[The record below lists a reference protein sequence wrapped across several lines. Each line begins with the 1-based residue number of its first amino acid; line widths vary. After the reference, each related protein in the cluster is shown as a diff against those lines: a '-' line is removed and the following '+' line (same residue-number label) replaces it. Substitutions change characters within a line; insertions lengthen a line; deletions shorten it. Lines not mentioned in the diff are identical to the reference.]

1 MTDQPAR
8 GSAEH
13 QPPEAAP
20 SPWTVVWT
28 RGEAT
33 AEVAAM
39 LSGGSPV
46 RVEGDLRDACVAARA
61 DALVTKKLTSFDLV
75 NTVVPHRVD
84 PTEISGVA
92 AAVGSGPNS
101 SLAAAVAHRIASRL
115 GVGGMLIT
123 APAPGA
129 SKAEAHKLL
138 AELARD
144 APGLD
149 RRLQVDGGAPS
160 IVDGLGPGTLL
171 VIGEPGGSWIH
182 RQFFGPGRK
191 LIHAA
196 PTGALI
202 VRAAPVRCFHVA
214 GEPSYLGAVMRSEDA
229 AQLMASRVVPVV
241 DDGRLVGIVR
251 RTMLLAADPDTPVV
265 EVMEPTVALDQTD
278 PIDAA
283 WALAAVFEGAPIPV
297 VAPDG
302 TLWGTV
308 DPRAIGIGDESPQ

>member
-8 GSAEH
+8 GSAEQ
-13 QPPEAAP
+13 QPSASMPA
-20 SPWTVVWT
+20 PWTVLWT
-28 RGEAT
+28 RGGAT
-33 AEVAAM
+33 AEIAAM
-39 LSGGSPV
+39 LCGGTPV
-46 RVEGDLRDACVAARA
+46 RVEGELREACVEARA

-75 NTVVPHRVD
+75 NTVVPHRVEPD
-84 PTEISGVA
+84 DIGGVA

-101 SLAAAVAHRIASRL
+101 GLAAGVAHRIATHL
-115 GVGGMLIT
+115 GVRGMLVT

-129 SKAEAHKLL
+129 TRAEAHRLL
-138 AELARD
+138 ADLGRQ
-144 APGLD
+144 APGFD

-160 IVDGLGPGTLL
+160 IVEGLAPGTLL

-196 PTGALI
+196 PTGALV
-202 VRAAPVRCFHVA
+202 VRSAPMRCFQVA

-229 AQLMASRVVPVV
+229 AQLMGSRVVPVV
-241 DDGRLVGIVR
+241 DDGRLVGIAR
-251 RTMLLAADPDTPVV
+251 RTALVAADPDTPVV
-265 EVMEPTVALDQTD
+265 EVMESPVALDQDD
-278 PIDAA
+278 PVDAA
-283 WALAAVFEGAPIPV
+283 WGLAALFEGAPIPV

-308 DPRAIGIGDESPQ
+308 DPRSIGIGDAAAQ

>member
-8 GSAEH
+8 GSAEQ
-13 QPPEAAP
+13 QPLRAEPA
-20 SPWTVVWT
+20 PWTVVWT

-39 LSGGSPV
+39 LSGGNPV
-46 RVEGDLRDACVAARA
+46 RVEGDLRDVCVRARA
-61 DALVTKKLTSFDLV
+61 HALVTKKLTSFDLV

-84 PTEISGVA
+84 PDEIRSVA

-101 SLAAAVAHRIASRL
+101 SLAADVAQRIATEL
-115 GVGGMLIT
+115 DVGGMLVT

-129 SKAEAHKLL
+129 TKAEAHKLL
-138 AELARD
+138 AEMGRS

-160 IVDGLGPGTLL
+160 IVDGLAPGTLL

-202 VRAAPVRCFHVA
+202 VRSAPMRCFHVA
-214 GEPSYLGAVMRSEDA
+214 AEPSYLGAVMRSEDA

-251 RTMLLAADPDTPVV
+251 RTMLQAADPDTPVV
-265 EVMEPTVALDQTD
+265 EVMEPPVALDQTD

-283 WALAAVFEGAPIPV
+283 WPLAAVFEGAPIPV

-308 DPRAIGIGDESPQ
+308 DPRAAGIGDATSQ